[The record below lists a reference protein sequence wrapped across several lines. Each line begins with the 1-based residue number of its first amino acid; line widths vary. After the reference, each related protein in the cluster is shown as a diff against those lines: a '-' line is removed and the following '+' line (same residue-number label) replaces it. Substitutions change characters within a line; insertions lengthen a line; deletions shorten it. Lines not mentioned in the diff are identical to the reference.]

1 MASYC
6 PHCGTPSADEAR
18 FCTKCGRERL
28 PVPPVAP
35 PPAAPPAGPPPPAY
49 APGAPAPEP
58 AQPTA
63 VGLFLG
69 RALRG
74 DWASAAKAVAWP
86 VALLLVLAVAAAVP
100 SYGQE
105 DEVVVGWSD
114 RLRIALAL
122 LLQAFGGGFGV
133 AASGGRPHG
142 GGYGYGDGDA
152 FGQDGAF
159 AQGGAELSLVPL
171 TVTALWAAAV
181 YVGARRLRSRG
192 EGADVAVRTGLLGG
206 GVVLVLGLF
215 ARPEVA
221 GVEVSS
227 SAPLAALGAL
237 VLTAAVSAGVLGR
250 DTLERYAPL
259 RALGT
264 AVRVL
269 GVLVAVCA
277 VVGFVACANGDDVDG
292 RALLLTLPVLPNI
305 GLAVLGLSWGVPVE
319 YDLQGRFDLVG
330 PTVGHGGVG
339 LPEIGDELGAG
350 AVAGLV
356 ALGVAA
362 ALTLG
367 LWAARRT
374 PDRSAHLLTAGCF
387 LGLYLLLTAVS
398 GVSGRVSGA
407 VDGFGG
413 QGAYEVA
420 PSGADA
426 LLFGLLWTS
435 AATLAAPA
443 LLRVLHRAPSAVT
456 APAPPPAA
464 YPAGP
469 AAYPQA
475 PSAFPAA
482 ETPETPETPEAPV
495 MPAAPEAPAALA
507 APAVPVM
514 PAVPQAPVVP
524 AAPAASEVPAV
535 PQAPVVPAAPQA
547 PAAPAA
553 PPAPQA
559 PLAPQAPAGV
569 SGPAD
574 PRPGTRRVGMW
585 VAVLAGAFV
594 VGGGATAGALL
605 LRDGGAPSPVGAAP
619 SATAGGT
626 ASPGPTA
633 GDAKPAPAPSRTP
646 SPAPSATAT
655 PVDDPVG
662 ATPPAVPEGYRL
674 VSDTAG
680 FSFAVPSVWDRVKE
694 EPKGQITYAGSTGM
708 AHFLVGVIHDAP
720 YTSLENLTT
729 LEANSRKRNAG
740 YQRLRLEANTFQG
753 RPGAIWEYTYTDEGG
768 RTIHAVDQSYIAADG
783 TEYAVYFTA
792 QEDAWDT
799 ARETFQVAL
808 DTWTLNDVD

>member
-28 PVPPVAP
+28 PVPPVPPPPAA

-49 APGAPAPEP
+49 APAAPVP

-63 VGLFLG
+63 AGLFLG

-105 DEVVVGWSD
+105 DEVVAGFGD
-114 RLRIALAL
+114 RLRIACAL
-122 LLQAFGGGFGV
+122 LLQAFGGGFEA
-133 AASGGRPHG
+133 AASGGSPYG
-142 GGYGYGDGDA
+142 GGYGYG
-152 FGQDGAF
+152 GAGSFTGEGGF

-181 YVGARRLRSRG
+181 YVAARRLRARG
-192 EGADVAVRTGLLGG
+192 GGGDAAVRTGLLGG
-206 GVVLVLGLF
+206 GAVLVLGLF

-221 GVEVSS
+221 GVEVST

-269 GVLVAVCA
+269 AVLVAVCA
-277 VVGFVACANGDDVDG
+277 VVGFVAFANGDDVDG
-292 RALLLTLPVLPNI
+292 RALLLLLPVLPNI

-319 YDLQGRFDLVG
+319 YDVQGRFDLVG
-330 PTVGHGGVG
+330 RTVERGGVG
-339 LPEIGDELGAG
+339 LPEIGEELGAG

-367 LWAARRT
+367 LWAARRS

-387 LGLYLLLTAVS
+387 LGLYLLLTAVG

-413 QGAYEVA
+413 QGTYEIA
-420 PSGADA
+420 PSVAEA

-443 LLRVLHRAPSAVT
+443 LLRVLHRS
-456 APAPPPAA
+456 PAA
-464 YPAGP
+464 
-469 AAYPQA
+469 
-475 PSAFPAA
+475 
-482 ETPETPETPEAPV
+482 
-495 MPAAPEAPAALA
+495 
-507 APAVPVM
+507 
-514 PAVPQAPVVP
+514 VP
-524 AAPAASEVPAV
+524 AAPAAYPPPPPA
-535 PQAPVVPAAPQA
+535 APAAYPGAAPAAPAAYRETPAAPQA
-547 PAAPAA
+547 PAAYPETPAA
-553 PPAPQA
+553 
-559 PLAPQAPAGV
+559 APQAPAAYPETPQAPAA
-569 SGPAD
+569 SPQAPANPAAPAEGPVPEA
-574 PRPGTRRVGMW
+574 PRPGSRRVGMW

-594 VGGGATAGALL
+594 IGGGATAGVLL
-605 LRDGGAPSPVGAAP
+605 LRDGGAASPAGAAP
-619 SATAGGT
+619 TATAEGAAT
-626 ASPGPTA
+626 PGPAADDAKPTA
-633 GDAKPAPAPSRTP
+633 GP
-646 SPAPSATAT
+646 SPAPSATDGAAPGAT
-655 PVDDPVG
+655 PVDDATG
-662 ATPPAVPEGYRL
+662 AEPPAVPEGYRL
-674 VSDTAG
+674 VSDSAG
-680 FSFAVPSVWDRVKE
+680 FSFAIPSVWDRVKE

-783 TEYAVYFTA
+783 TEYALYFTA

-799 ARETFQVAL
+799 ARETFEVAL
-808 DTWTLNDVD
+808 ETWTLNDVD